1 VASGVLVTKVAE
13 VEAVAIVDAV
23 MGEDAGAARE
33 VVVGRRKTMSVVVV
47 ASWATGLKR
56 RRIRPTRSMKRR
68 LR

>member
-33 VVVGRRKTMSVVVV
+33 VVVGRRKTTSVIVV
-47 ASWATGLKR
+47 AS
-56 RRIRPTRSMKRR
+56 
-68 LR
+68 